1 MYFLK
6 TERIG
11 FSKWSKDDIGLA
23 ESLWGNP
30 EVTKYICATGK
41 FSKEDIWNRL
51 NKEINNDLE
60 YHVQYWPI
68 FDLESK
74 KLIGCCGL
82 RPYDEK
88 TYEIGFHLRPEFWG
102 KGYAAEA
109 ANAVINYAFA
119 VLKTERLFAVH
130 NPKNAASKKLLT
142 KLNFKYI
149 RDEFYEPTGLYHP
162 SYELLNS

>member
-82 RPYDEK
+82 RQYD
-88 TYEIGFHLRPEFWG
+88 
-102 KGYAAEA
+102 
-109 ANAVINYAFA
+109 
-119 VLKTERLFAVH
+119 
-130 NPKNAASKKLLT
+130 
-142 KLNFKYI
+142 
-149 RDEFYEPTGLYHP
+149 
-162 SYELLNS
+162 